1 MNRVWKHLK
10 YPWRYP
16 GIVPR
21 AAGNYFRLFVL
32 SQPRLRAVEFALT
45 YDCSCRCEHCSAAL
59 LKKHG
64 GPLLDTAEVC
74 DALGQLH
81 RLGAMN
87 INLTGGEA
95 LLRPDLEAIVRAA
108 HPRSTVVSLATSG
121 VLLTAAVAADL
132 RRWGVRI
139 VTISID
145 SADPATHDRSRGRAG
160 VFEAAMAATRHC
172 RERGIDVFWC
182 TILTP
187 ENAADGDLRRLVD
200 RAGAEGLT
208 ITINYPCPVGGWA
221 DRRFA
226 ITDELRA
233 LHAELLRQPHVRW
246 EGHSNFRREGCP
258 AGLEKLYLGPWG
270 DVMPCPFIHLSYGN
284 LRERPLA
291 EIWRTMRSAGT
302 FDTIR
307 DGCPLATDPKF
318 VREMI
323 EPIYRQEEHPMPHT
337 RHPHEGKAGR

>member
-10 YPWRYP
+10 YPFRYP

-21 AAGNYFRLFVL
+21 AAANYFRLFVL

-45 YDCSCRCEHCSAAL
+45 YDCSCHCEHCSAAL
-59 LKKHG
+59 LKTHG
-64 GPLLDTAEVC
+64 GPPLDTTEVC
-74 DALGQLH
+74 DALEQMH

-95 LLRPDLEAIVRAA
+95 LLRPDLVAIVRAA
-108 HPRSTVVSLATSG
+108 HPRSTVVSVATNG
-121 VLLTAAVAADL
+121 VPLTAKKAADL

-139 VTISID
+139 VTISVD
-145 SADPATHDRSRGRAG
+145 SAEPEVHDRSRGLPGA
-160 VFEAAMAATRHC
+160 FDKAMAATRHC
-172 RERGIDVFWC
+172 RAQGIDVFWC

-187 ENAADGDLRRLVD
+187 ENAANGDLRRLVD
-200 RAGAEGLT
+200 LAAAEQLT
-208 ITINYPCPVGGWA
+208 ITINYPCAVGGWA
-221 DRRFA
+221 EREFV

-233 LHAELLRQPHVRW
+233 LHHALVREPHVRW

-258 AGLEKLYLGPWG
+258 AGIEKLYISPWG
-270 DVMPCPFIHLSYGN
+270 DVMPCPFIHITYGN

-291 EIWRTMRSAGT
+291 EIWRAMLAGGT

-307 DGCPLATDPKF
+307 ADCPLATDPDF
-318 VREMI
+318 TRRLI
-323 EPIYRQEEHPMPHT
+323 DPIYKQNQHPLPVE
-337 RHPHEGKAGR
+337 RHPREGQNTP